1 MRKRGFFSRLLLRLR
16 WLLRN
21 LKLFRFRARK
31 RADAEKEAAK
41 KAGECEIKMSVFSS
55 SDSPSPVEDGDSLE
69 RKVIAEATSRRITE
83 RVVAVDASL
92 PAPSLPESD
101 GGMHGADADEH
112 DAAPEEQDE
121 AARELGT
128 NEEELGTT
136 AEKHDAAPEEH
147 GSADEEQGENSSP
160 LSSSLER
167 ALEALPNSAAHAPLP
182 ESLTVFFTERVQ
194 EIRETESGST
204 EWACLLADFADELQ
218 MMRAAQSPQRQK
230 VSDLFLSAIREELS
244 REGGE
249 LLDSDEW
256 DPQIQRAV
264 EVVHTGRDG
273 EREQVD
279 RKDSFGLRLRGK
291 LLRKQNVKLTKS

>member
-1 MRKRGFFSRLLLRLR
+1 M
-16 WLLRN
+16 
-21 LKLFRFRARK
+21 A
-31 RADAEKEAAK
+31 
-41 KAGECEIKMSVFSS
+41 VFSPSDSAS
-55 SDSPSPVEDGDSLE
+55 SDEDGDSLE
-69 RKVIAEATSRRITE
+69 RKVVAEGASRRISGSE
-83 RVVAVDASL
+83 VAVDASL

-128 NEEELGTT
+128 NEEEHDATAEEHDAAPEEPDTT

-204 EWACLLADFADELQ
+204 EWAGLLADFADELQ
-218 MMRAAQSPQRQK
+218 MMRAAQSPQGQK
-230 VSDLFLSAIREELS
+230 LLDLFLSAIREDLG

-256 DPQIQRAV
+256 DPQIQRAA

-291 LLRKQNVKLTKS
+291 LLRKQNVKLTKG